1 MSAKDSPHHDDRR
14 EDAHNEARRAREI
27 WEQQRLRELDLVGI
41 EEDASTF
48 CLHCRRE
55 LLGQLARAQARGSV
69 LFELVRRE
77 GLSPLP
83 LHDPRSA
90 AEGGH
95 TPGYRRDLRET
106 AMHKRRALWIPL
118 ACLALGALVLWVA
131 FVLLRR

>member
-1 MSAKDSPHHDDRR
+1 MTAKDSPHHDDRR
-14 EDAHNEARRAREI
+14 EDAHNEARRARES
-27 WEQQRLRELDLVGI
+27 WEQQQLRELGLVGI

-55 LLGQLARAQARGSV
+55 MLAQLARAQARGSV

-90 AEGGH
+90 VEGGH
-95 TPGYRRDLRET
+95 TAGYRRDLWKIATYR
-106 AMHKRRALWIPL
+106 RRALWISL
-118 ACLALGALVLWVA
+118 AGLSIGALVLWVA
-131 FVLLRR
+131 LVLLRR